1 MTVEKEPIDPA
12 VREVMDD
19 QKRLAR
25 GVGRES
31 AEKARKLKR
40 LSGKLLSAIRA
51 RDQRAFATLLR
62 EAGVSEGSSEW
73 VRAWKLF
80 WSAGG

>member
-1 MTVEKEPIDPA
+1 MGDDRQPLDPE
-12 VREVMDD
+12 VREVIED

-31 AEKARKLKR
+31 AAKERKLKR
-40 LSGKLLSAIRA
+40 LSAKLLAAIRA

-62 EAGVSEGSSEW
+62 ESGVNEGSSEW

-80 WSAGG
+80 SSAGG